1 MQSTSGCG
9 CNFRQFRQ
17 TRQVQ
22 RSTGS
27 SLPCGVNA
35 ATIAKPASRGNIGAK
50 VDNFAWPQKNDRFP
64 NETGLRSPIE
74 LSYNPRVRKASTF
87 WARNKKNPSFTRTPL
102 NSIAVNRTFLPCPPP
117 PAGSP
122 RTLPPAYY
130 DAPAVILPA
139 RGQCGNFNGNCVV
152 SRETQMQMIAEEVA
166 KARERGD
173 EFCCAPSLNF
183 SVGNCPNS

>member
-22 RSTGS
+22 RVTGT

-35 ATIAKPASRGNIGAK
+35 ATLAKPASRGSIGAK
-50 VDNFAWPQKNDRFP
+50 VDNFAFPQKNDRFP

-87 WARNKKNPSFTRTPL
+87 WARNKKNPSLTRTPL
-102 NSIAVNRTFLPCPPP
+102 NSIAVNRAYFPRPAA
-117 PAGSP
+117 PAGAP

-139 RGQCGNFNGNCVV
+139 NVRCSNFTSNCVIP
-152 SRETQMQMIAEEVA
+152 RQNQLQMIAEEVV
-166 KARERGD
+166 KARDRGD
-173 EFCCAPSLNF
+173 NICCAPTLDF
-183 SVGNCPNS
+183 SIGNCQST